1 MSPERQTALSLD
13 LDNLWSYLM
22 VHGDSSW
29 KDYPS
34 YLDRVVPVA
43 LELLAERSLQIT
55 FFIVGIDAAMP
66 THKETLRS
74 IVEAGHEIG
83 NHSHHHEPWLHRY
96 QKDDLKRELETA
108 HEAIA
113 IATGEEPVGFRGP
126 GYSISPDGIGLL
138 DVMGYAYD
146 ASTLPTFIGPLAR
159 RYYFRSAGLTPEQ
172 RAEREYLF
180 GQAREGLRPIKPYR
194 WRANE
199 GEVLEIPVTTSP
211 LLRLPFHPSYFLY
224 VAERS
229 LGLARTYVKTSLAMC
244 SLAGVTPALL
254 LHPLDFLGGDEIGE
268 LEFFPGMQTDG
279 ATKRRRIRDY
289 LDLVV
294 DYGSVISMNQYAAG
308 LAGRSLK
315 ELAAP

>member
-1 MSPERQTALSLD
+1 MKPARQTALSLD

-22 VHGDSSW
+22 VHGDATW

-43 LELLAERSLQIT
+43 LELLAERNLKIT

-66 THKETLRS
+66 AHKEILRS

-126 GYSISPDGIGLL
+126 GYSVSPDGIGIL
-138 DVMGYAYD
+138 DAMGYAYD

-180 GQAREGLRPIKPYR
+180 GKAREGLRPIKPYR
-194 WRANE
+194 WRASD
-199 GEVLEIPVTTSP
+199 GDVLEIPVTTSP
-211 LLRLPFHPSYFLY
+211 LVRLPFHPSYLLY
-224 VAERS
+224 IAERS
-229 LGLARTYVKTSLAMC
+229 PSLARAYVKTSLAMC
-244 SLAGVTPALL
+244 SVAGVTPTLL

-268 LEFFPGMQTDG
+268 LEFFPGMHTDG
-279 ATKRRRIRDY
+279 ATKRQRIGEY
-289 LDLVV
+289 LDLLVA
-294 DYGSVISMNQYAAG
+294 YGSVISMNQYAAR
-308 LAGRSLK
+308 LATKPLK

>member
-1 MSPERQTALSLD
+1 MRPARQTALSLD

-22 VHGDSSW
+22 VHGDATW

-43 LELLAERSLQIT
+43 LGLLAERKLKIT

-66 THKETLRS
+66 AHKEILRS

-108 HEAIA
+108 HDAIA

-126 GYSISPDGIGLL
+126 GYSISPDSIGLL
-138 DVMGYAYD
+138 DAMGYAYD

-172 RAEREYLF
+172 RSEREYLF
-180 GQAREGLRPIKPYR
+180 GQAREGFRPIKPYR
-194 WRANE
+194 WRARD

-211 LLRLPFHPSYFLY
+211 LVRLPFHPSYYLY
-224 VAERS
+224 IAERS
-229 LGLARTYVKTSLAMC
+229 PGLARAYVKASLTMC
-244 SLAGVTPALL
+244 SVAGVTPTLL
-254 LHPLDFLGGDEIGE
+254 MHPLDFLGGDEIAE
-268 LEFFPGMQTDG
+268 LEFFPGMHTDG
-279 ATKRRRIRDY
+279 PTKRRRIGEY
-289 LDLVV
+289 LDILV
-294 DYGSVISMNQYAAG
+294 DYGTVISMNRYAAG
-308 LAGRSLK
+308 LAGRSLRD
-315 ELAAP
+315 LAAP